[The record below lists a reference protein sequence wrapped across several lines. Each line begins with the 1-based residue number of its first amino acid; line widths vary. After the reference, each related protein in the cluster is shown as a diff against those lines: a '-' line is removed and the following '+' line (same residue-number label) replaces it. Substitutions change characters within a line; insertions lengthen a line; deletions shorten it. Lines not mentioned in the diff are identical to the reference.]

1 MMHSYLIDAS
11 PGVSSFVYSTSS
23 WNEPENGRVAGTVK
37 SVTASG
43 FTLESLDG
51 TEWSVVTD
59 SAFAM
64 GRTRVET

>member
-11 PGVSSFVYSTSS
+11 PGVSNFIYSASS
-23 WNEPENGRVAGTVK
+23 WDEPENGRLAGTVK
-37 SVTASG
+37 AITASG
-43 FTLESLDG
+43 FELEALDG

-64 GRTRVET
+64 GRTRAEP